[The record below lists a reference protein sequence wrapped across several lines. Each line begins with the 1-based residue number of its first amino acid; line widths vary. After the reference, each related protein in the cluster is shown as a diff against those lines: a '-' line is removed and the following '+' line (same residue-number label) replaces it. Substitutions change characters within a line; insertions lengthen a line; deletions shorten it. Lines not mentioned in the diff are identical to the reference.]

1 MDFVIKPK
9 FLINM
14 RSISIAFLSLI
25 FILIIG
31 CSNDSD
37 NIENEIPEPSGMYF
51 PPLEGDTWET
61 LTSSQLQ
68 WNTENE
74 EELYEYLQSTN
85 TKGFIILKNGRIV
98 VEKYFNGHNLNTDW
112 TWFSAAKSLTATFVG
127 IAQDE
132 GILNINN
139 KASDYLGANWSQL
152 PIEKQDLITVKHHLT
167 MTTGLTPHLGDFVPW
182 VCTLPICLEYTS
194 DAGTSW
200 AYHQGAFMLLQE
212 MITQSSGISFQEYC
226 KTRISDKIGMNG
238 NWTNS
243 LGLNVYNSNTRS
255 MARFGLLMHNKGV
268 WNGSTIVSES
278 YFNEMT
284 NTSQDINKSYGYLWW
299 LNGKEN
305 IIGTTSTVA
314 LPGPLVPNAPDDM
327 FAALGAND
335 QKIYVVPSKDLV
347 IIRSGDSAGE
357 MQLGPSSFDNEL
369 WGKIN
374 AFIN

>member
-1 MDFVIKPK
+1 MK
-9 FLINM
+9 
-14 RSISIAFLSLI
+14 SISIAFPSLI

-37 NIENEIPEPSGMYF
+37 NIENEIPVPSGMYF

-139 KASDYLGANWSQL
+139 KTSDYLGANWSLL
-152 PIEKQDLITVKHHLT
+152 PTEKQDLITVKHHLT

-243 LGLNVYNSNTRS
+243 LGLNIYNSNTRS

-305 IIGTTSTVA
+305 IIGTTSTAA

-369 WGKIN
+369 WGKMN

>member
-1 MDFVIKPK
+1 MKSLSIVLLSFIMMFV
-9 FLINM
+9 
-14 RSISIAFLSLI
+14 
-25 FILIIG
+25 IG
-31 CSNDSD
+31 CSNDAD
-37 NIENEIPEPSGMYF
+37 TIENEIPVPSGIYF
-51 PPLEGDTWET
+51 PPLGEDTWET
-61 LTSSQLQ
+61 VTSSQLQ

-74 EELYEYLQSTN
+74 EELYAYLQATN

-98 VEKYFNGHNLNTDW
+98 VEKYFNGHDQSTDW

-139 KASDYLGANWSQL
+139 KTSDYLGPNWSQL
-152 PIEKQDLITVKHHLT
+152 TSEKQDLIMVKHHLT
-167 MTTGLTPHLGDFVPW
+167 MTTGLTPHLGDFAPW
-182 VCTLPICLEYTS
+182 VCSLPICLEYTA
-194 DAGTSW
+194 DAGTVW

-226 KTRISDKIGMNG
+226 KTRVADKIGMNG
-238 NWTNS
+238 YWTNS
-243 LGLNVYNSNTRS
+243 LGLNIYNSDTRS

-268 WNGSTIVSES
+268 WEGTTIVSES

-284 NTSQDINKSYGYLWW
+284 NTSQDLNKSYGYLWW

-305 IIGTTSTVA
+305 IVGTTSTTA
-314 LPGPLVPNAPDDM
+314 LAGPLVPNAPDDM

-335 QKIYVVPSKDLV
+335 QKIYVVPSKELV
-347 IIRSGDSAGE
+347 IIRCGDSAGE

-374 AFIN
+374 AVIP

>member
-1 MDFVIKPK
+1 MK
-9 FLINM
+9 
-14 RSISIAFLSLI
+14 SISIAFLSLI
-25 FILIIG
+25 FFLIIG

-51 PPLEGDTWET
+51 PPLDGDTWET
-61 LTSSQLQ
+61 VTSSQLQ
-68 WNTENE
+68 WNMENE
-74 EELYEYLQSTN
+74 KELYEYLQSTN

-98 VEKYFNGHNLNTDW
+98 VEKYFNGHNQNTDW

-139 KASDYLGANWSQL
+139 KTSDYLGADWSQL
-152 PIEKQDLITVKHHLT
+152 TIEKQDLITVKHHLT

-200 AYHQGAFMLLQE
+200 AYHQGAFMLIQE

-243 LGLNVYNSNTRS
+243 LGLNIYNSNTRS

-268 WNGSTIVSES
+268 WDGSTIVSES
-278 YFNEMT
+278 YFNAMT

-305 IIGTTSTVA
+305 IVGTTSTA
-314 LPGPLVPNAPDDM
+314 TLPGPLVPNAPDDM

-335 QKIYVVPSKDLV
+335 QKIYVIPSKDLV
-347 IIRSGDSAGE
+347 IIRCGDSAGT

>member
-1 MDFVIKPK
+1 MK
-9 FLINM
+9 L
-14 RSISIAFLSLI
+14 ISITFLSLI
-25 FILIIG
+25 FFLIIG
-31 CSNDSD
+31 CSNDTD
-37 NIENEIPEPSGMYF
+37 NNENEIPVPTGMYF
-51 PPLEGDTWET
+51 PLLEGDTWET
-61 LTSSQLQ
+61 ITPVQLE
-68 WNTENE
+68 WNGNNE
-74 EELYEYLQSTN
+74 QDLYDYLQSTN

-98 VEKYFNGHNLNTDW
+98 VEKYFNGHDQYTDW

-139 KASDYLGANWSQL
+139 KTSDYLGSNWSQL
-152 PIEKQDLITVKHHLT
+152 TNEKQDLISVKHHLT
-167 MTTGLTPHLGDFVPW
+167 MTTGLTPHLGDFAPW

-226 KTRISDKIGMNG
+226 KTKISDKIGMNG

-243 LGLNVYNSNTRS
+243 LGLNIYNSNSRS

-268 WNGSTIVSES
+268 WDGSTIVSES

-299 LNGKEN
+299 LNGKGN
-305 IIGTTSTVA
+305 IVGTTSTAA

-347 IIRSGDSAGE
+347 IIRCGDSAGE